1 MFTRIRR
8 RSVLALAAAAATA
21 ALTAAT
27 GAAPAAAEEYYVH
40 SFRFTLSAANTKAL
54 TDRGIVV
61 IPIAPVTR
69 RVDGSGDSRT
79 ITLTLPVTGRH
90 PNAGSFPM
98 SGGVWFLNTR
108 TWRGLSVTRQHFDFE
123 YPFGNITGAIS
134 SRGGARMAWLVGSPQ
149 FPGVAGSDIAFRQEL
164 NRLAGADVVVAPPGF
179 GSLQQCTNGPCP

>member
-8 RSVLALAAAAATA
+8 RSVLALAAGAATV
-21 ALTAAT
+21 ALTAAA

-54 TDRGIVV
+54 TDRGVAV

-69 RVDGSGDSRT
+69 RVNGSGDSRT

-108 TWRGLSVTRQHFDFE
+108 TWRGLTVTQQHFDFE
-123 YPFGNITGAIS
+123 YPFGSITGAVS
-134 SRGGARMAWLVGSPQ
+134 SRGGARMAWLVGSSQ
-149 FPGVAGSDIAFRQEL
+149 FPGVAGSDAAFRQEL
-164 NRLAGADVVVAPPGF
+164 DRLAGADVVVAPPGF